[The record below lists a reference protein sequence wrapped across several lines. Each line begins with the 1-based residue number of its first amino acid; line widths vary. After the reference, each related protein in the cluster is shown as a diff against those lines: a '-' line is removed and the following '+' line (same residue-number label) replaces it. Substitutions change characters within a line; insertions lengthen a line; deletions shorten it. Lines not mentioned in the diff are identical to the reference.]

1 MTYNQ
6 YGLFG
11 KEGMRTLEESTANS
25 QNAVDSMENFSG
37 FIQKI
42 KPGII
47 KVHYRNPEACEDTI
61 RIDLTKKIPV
71 LL

>member
-1 MTYNQ
+1 
-6 YGLFG
+6 
-11 KEGMRTLEESTANS
+11 LEESTANS
-25 QNAVDSMENFSG
+25 QNAVDSMETFSG

-47 KVHYRNPEACEDTI
+47 KVHYRNPEAYEDTI